1 MKDWLEEQLKTI
13 LNLCDIALLIN
24 KLGERRLLPTL
35 VELIYLEAQ
44 GALDD
49 HCIENVSTPEPE
61 NTTG

>member
-24 KLGERRLLPTL
+24 TLGERRLLPTL
-35 VELIYLEAQ
+35 VELIYLEA
-44 GALDD
+44 

-61 NTTG
+61 NTTGNNTWIT